1 MTDTTGSLPR
11 ESFRGTAIIAYLLFL
26 IGWPC
31 LHLSTVAGVVLA
43 YVQRGDA
50 RDTIWESHFAN
61 LITVF
66 WTSLIVGIVGAML
79 IPAFGIGIPVLVFLV
94 IWFLYRTIS
103 GLIRAIDGRP
113 YA

>member
-1 MTDTTGSLPR
+1 MTDTTGSYPR

-31 LHLSTVAGVVLA
+31 LHLSTIGGVVLA
-43 YVQRGDA
+43 YVQRGEA
-50 RDTIWESHFAN
+50 RDTLWESHFSN

-79 IPAFGIGIPVLVFLV
+79 IPAGGIGIPVLIFLV
-94 IWFLYRTIS
+94 IWFLYRTIG

-113 YA
+113 Y

>member
-66 WTSLIVGIVGAML
+66 WTSLIVGIIGAML
-79 IPAFGIGIPVLVFLV
+79 IPAFGIGIPADLPGDLVPLPHHQ
-94 IWFLYRTIS
+94 RS
-103 GLIRAIDGRP
+103 HPRHRR
-113 YA
+113 